1 MLLLN
6 NTTQARI
13 YLQKRAFFISFFT
26 VAVLF
31 IFQPFGTYET
41 QDSLK
46 YLKLAGYGLAT
57 FFAIIISGLIE
68 LQFLKFKSKL
78 SIYPLAILLLNI
90 IVAAIFN
97 HAYFVV
103 AILEQWHW
111 MNQLMF
117 VLYVSAIAIFP
128 LSIMYILEHSSQKIA
143 SEHLN
148 QQSSNA
154 NAAKLESTSS
164 SEKKAS
170 LILQG
175 DNKTEQLTLCPSEIV
190 YLKAADNYCD
200 IYTYSDNKLHSTML
214 RIPLSRAIDQLPE
227 YAGILKCHRSYAVNL
242 HFVENSS
249 GNANGMQ
256 LSLKVS
262 DTNIPVSRSFVED
275 VKSALLA
282 TTKP

>member
-26 VAVLF
+26 VAVLL

-41 QDSLK
+41 QDPLK
-46 YLKLAGYGLAT
+46 YLKLTGYGIAT
-57 FFAIIISGLIE
+57 FFAIFVSGLIE
-68 LQFLKFKSKL
+68 LQFVKFKTKFST
-78 SIYPLAILLLNI
+78 YPLAILLLNI
-90 IVAAIFN
+90 TIAAIFN

-103 AILEQWHW
+103 AILEQWQW
-111 MNQLMF
+111 INQLMF

-128 LSIMYILEHSSQKIA
+128 LSVMYILDHSRQENAPEQQKQRPDNA
-143 SEHLN
+143 SE
-148 QQSSNA
+148 A
-154 NAAKLESTSS
+154 PLESTVLFE
-164 SEKKAS
+164 EKETVT
-170 LILQG
+170 LQG
-175 DNKTEQLTLCPSEIV
+175 DNKAEQLTLTINEIV

-200 IYTYSDNKLHSTML
+200 IYTKSENALHSTLL
-214 RIPLSRAIDQLPE
+214 RIPLSRAIEQLPKN
-227 YAGILKCHRSYAVNL
+227 AGILKCHRSFAVNL
-242 HFVENSS
+242 SYIENRS

-262 DTNIPVSRSFVED
+262 DTNIPVSRSFVET